1 MTKKMDLYEL
11 EKQIIALEA
20 DQLLPQTSGVI
31 SGIPTLKQD
40 LASAKAQ
47 LDAFV
52 NSQTNIM

>member
-1 MTKKMDLYEL
+1 MDLYEL

>member
-1 MTKKMDLYEL
+1 MDLYEL

-40 LASAKAQ
+40 LANVKAQ

-52 NSQTNIM
+52 NSQVNIL